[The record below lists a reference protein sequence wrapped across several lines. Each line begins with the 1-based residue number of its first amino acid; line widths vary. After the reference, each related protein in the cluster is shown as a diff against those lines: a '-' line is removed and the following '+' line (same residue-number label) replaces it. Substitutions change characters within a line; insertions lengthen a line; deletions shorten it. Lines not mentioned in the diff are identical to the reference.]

1 MKFNQE
7 HEEDNFPLTRFES
20 MLKTNDVLFFD
31 SDDFENIVNHY
42 LENGKIALAKKAVK
56 LGLDQH
62 PSSSNLKLFK
72 IEILI
77 FENKLEEADRLL
89 AELYELEPQN
99 EEVYIQKANIYSKQD
114 DHPKAIELLET
125 ALELTDADADIYS
138 LIGME
143 YLFMDDF
150 QNAKFN
156 FMKCLEVDEDDYS
169 ALYNVIYCFDFLE
182 QHEEAIDYLNMF
194 LDKNPYCEVAWH
206 QVGKQ
211 YFDLKKYKKALA
223 AYDFAIISDDTF
235 IGAYFEKGKVLEKL
249 GRYNEAIENYQITL
263 GLDDPTSFAYL
274 RMGKCYQKLHCDD
287 LAITY
292 FLKTV
297 KEDPLLDKGW
307 IAITDY
313 YTKKMDY
320 QNALYYINKA
330 INIDG
335 DNVLYW
341 KRYAKINNRLKF
353 YEEAERGYSKT
364 LELGNYELETWLTR
378 CDILINLGE
387 LEAAITNLFEAI
399 EFYPDS
405 VQIEFRLAG
414 LFFTQGLDDK
424 GHFHLENALRLEPD
438 YDIILEEL
446 FPFVYAKRSVVEKIK
461 KAKES

>member
-1 MKFNQE
+1 
-7 HEEDNFPLTRFES
+7 
-20 MLKTNDVLFFD
+20 
-31 SDDFENIVNHY
+31 
-42 LENGKIALAKKAVK
+42 
-56 LGLDQH
+56 
-62 PSSSNLKLFK
+62 
-72 IEILI
+72 
-77 FENKLEEADRLL
+77 
-89 AELYELEPQN
+89 
-99 EEVYIQKANIYSKQD
+99 
-114 DHPKAIELLET
+114 
-125 ALELTDADADIYS
+125 
-138 LIGME
+138 
-143 YLFMDDF
+143 MDDF

-364 LELGNYELETWLTR
+364 LELGNYELDTWLTR

-387 LEAAITNLFEAI
+387 LEAAVTNLFEAI
-399 EFYPDS
+399 EFYSDS

-414 LFFTQGLDDK
+414 LYFTLGQDDK

-446 FPFVYAKRSVVEKIK
+446 FPFVYAKRSVVQKIK
-461 KAKES
+461 KAKKS

>member
-114 DHPKAIELLET
+114 DHTKAIELLEI

-387 LEAAITNLFEAI
+387 LESAITNLFEAL
-399 EFYPDS
+399 EFYPES
-405 VQIEFRLAG
+405 VQIEFRLTG
-414 LFFTQGLDDK
+414 LFFTQGQDDK

-446 FPFVYAKRSVVEKIK
+446 FPFVYAKRSVVQKIQ
-461 KAKES
+461 KAKKS